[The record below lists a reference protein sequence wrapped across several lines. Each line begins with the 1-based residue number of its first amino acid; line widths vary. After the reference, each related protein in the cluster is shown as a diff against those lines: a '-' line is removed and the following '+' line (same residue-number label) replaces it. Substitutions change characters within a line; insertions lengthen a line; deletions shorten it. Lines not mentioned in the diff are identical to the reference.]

1 MAVILHRR
9 EPVSKG
15 SDRNLQRV
23 GSGIS
28 ADEVL
33 WAIEQWVIGR
43 NGERDRA
50 IMKMYM
56 VDGIT
61 FATMQDRLL
70 EQHGYDLSIDQ
81 IKKIVR
87 RRKEELFRHI

>member
-1 MAVILHRR
+1 M
-9 EPVSKG
+9 
-15 SDRNLQRV
+15 QRV

-61 FATMQDRLL
+61 FATMQDRLF
-70 EQHGYDLSIDQ
+70 EQYGYDLSIDQ